1 MRSPPEPSPQAAQGR
16 SEPAAL
22 RPLFP
27 ILGIRAAPEGT
38 APRKLALLPAWPRTA
53 GLTPGGLG
61 CSGSA
66 DGLLKLRQGKGR
78 SPKKKGKSGGKEAWR
93 QPKKTMDHA
102 YMEAMRLLEGDSTL
116 LRQEQL
122 QELHQRGASPILRRG
137 MGLALGVVDLEREA
151 RRDATIGRGGKA
163 MENTGL
169 GTSW

>member
-1 MRSPPEPSPQAAQGR
+1 M
-16 SEPAAL
+16 
-22 RPLFP
+22 
-27 ILGIRAAPEGT
+27 
-38 APRKLALLPAWPRTA
+38 PAWPRTA
-53 GLTPGGLG
+53 GLTARGLG